1 RRAAYPRLPIRVKQP
16 LEALARTPAPLGEIA
31 DDAGDTKPLPLGA
44 RTAQMLHDCHVF
56 TSSDSR
62 LPSSTKSSVRYSRSA
77 HSVASRVSACTS
89 TSCRGTPA
97 SHEALTSSVH
107 IFRLRYPREKLPRPI
122 PAHNPKPPR
131 DYLHHRGDPDGVTPL
146 LHLFAALIQP
156 AHQISVP
163 DSMRQVPQ
171 RLAPLFHKHRYSPRC
186 TYHYTKPCPPA
197 QTA

>member
-44 RTAQMLHDCHVF
+44 RTAQMLHDCHFF
-56 TSSDSR
+56 TSSESR

-77 HSVASRVSACTS
+77 HSIASRVSACTS

-107 IFRLRYPREKLPRPI
+107 ISFAPCKSGARKQLSLAIAKQPERSIVDRL
-122 PAHNPKPPR
+122 
-131 DYLHHRGDPDGVTPL
+131 
-146 LHLFAALIQP
+146 
-156 AHQISVP
+156 
-163 DSMRQVPQ
+163 
-171 RLAPLFHKHRYSPRC
+171 
-186 TYHYTKPCPPA
+186 
-197 QTA
+197 